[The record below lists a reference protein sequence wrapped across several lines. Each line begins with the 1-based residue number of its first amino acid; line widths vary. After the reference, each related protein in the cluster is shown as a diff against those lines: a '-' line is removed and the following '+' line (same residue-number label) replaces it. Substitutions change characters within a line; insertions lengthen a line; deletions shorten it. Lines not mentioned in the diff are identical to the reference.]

1 MEAPQ
6 ENLQWGLF
14 RITDC
19 DLCSSTVCAKLD
31 AGHFPVDT
39 EGTICA
45 NSQLGKL
52 TFGEYYCKKSKPI
65 ENKRF

>member
-19 DLCSSTVCAKLD
+19 DLCSSTVCAKLG

-39 EGTICA
+39 EPRGKEQSVQIP
-45 NSQLGKL
+45 SLGNLPLGSIILRKASL
-52 TFGEYYCKKSKPI
+52 
-65 ENKRF
+65 